1 MKSLKQFSTYT
12 LVGFIGAGVNFFL
25 MPYLSHF
32 LKTWEYGVLSMVN
45 SFVTILIPLIGL
57 SVAGYANVEYY
68 KFKNKEP
75 KEFASVFSTVQVI
88 PVLPFLFLLLVTIL
102 FANPIAVFL
111 EIPTA
116 QSYWVPLS
124 ALLAVLTIYYETL
137 IGFIIIEQ
145 KPGTYI
151 FFVLLRLV
159 IEVSLTIYFITVLD
173 YGWEGRLLAWV
184 IATTILFIASF
195 LYFNKLGLLT
205 KNIKK
210 KYRLAALSFGIPL
223 ILHVLG
229 KFVINY
235 SDRLFIA
242 KMVSIDEAGIYNIGY
257 QVGTMILL
265 FVNAVSNFISPY
277 IFERMSNL
285 TKEKEI
291 QLVRV
296 SYIIIV
302 GLLGVL
308 LFITF
313 LAPLFFKYMV
323 DPSYA
328 EGVRYVFW
336 TGLSYFFWGVYIVFT
351 GYIFYYKKTKILGY
365 LAIVNVALNI
375 GLNYVLI
382 SKFGA
387 IGAAYATCISFF
399 VVMIIVIW
407 QSSLLVNLPWFEFK
421 MIFNR
426 HNK

>member
-32 LKTWEYGVLSMVN
+32 LKPWEYGVLSMIN

-57 SVAGYANVEYY
+57 SVAGYAKVEYY
-68 KFKNKEP
+68 KYVNKDP
-75 KEFASVFSTVQVI
+75 KEFASIFSTVQVI
-88 PVLPFLFLLLVTIL
+88 PVIPFFIFLLLTIL
-102 FANPIAVFL
+102 LMHPLAAFL
-111 EIPTA
+111 EIP
-116 QSYWVPLS
+116 QDKSYWIPLS
-124 ALLAVLTIYYETL
+124 ALLAILTIYYETL
-137 IGFIIIEQ
+137 IGFNVIEQ
-145 KPGTYI
+145 RPGRYT
-151 FFVLLRLV
+151 FFVLLKLV
-159 IEVSLTIYFITVLD
+159 IEVSLTVYFVTVLR

-184 IATTILFIASF
+184 ISTISMFIVSII
-195 LYFNKLGLLT
+195 YFNKKRLLT
-205 KNIKK
+205 KKIKK
-210 KYRLAALSFGIPL
+210 KYRIAALSFGVPL
-223 ILHVLG
+223 ILHVIG
-229 KFVINY
+229 KFVINQ
-235 SDRLFIA
+235 SDRVFIA

-257 QVGTMILL
+257 RVGMLILL
-265 FVNAVSNFISPY
+265 FVGAVSNFIQPY
-277 IFERMSNL
+277 VFERLADLNNR
-285 TKEKEI
+285 KRI
-291 QLVRV
+291 QLVKM
-296 SYIIIV
+296 SYVIIV

-313 LAPLFFKYMV
+313 LAPLFFKYLV
-323 DPSYA
+323 DHSYY
-328 EGVRYVFW
+328 EGIRYVFW